1 MNINLANLTAAWERG
16 DVGELCTLVTM
27 KAPSLN
33 ESCAKCQH
41 VLHSYEGRQ
50 GAPVVLTSCQL
61 GRDAC
66 LLEGA
71 ALLGS
76 ITKWDE
82 LGVQPMWQHHVSNG
96 KCCTYVCCP
105 YLQLV
110 EDHLLSA
117 ARRPLPC
124 GLTPLQSH
132 CSSAGWHMCS
142 PFSLVIAIIVEIEF
156 VSRQFQAVCKNKNN
170 ARNETK
176 LGHCSLAA
184 LLCCSTVRCGC
195 PCAYVV
201 AASPRCYCCSCYR
214 LGMGIPSVQ

>member
-96 KCCTYVCCP
+96 KCCTYVALI
-105 YLQLV
+105 YN
-110 EDHLLSA
+110 LLRTTYS
-117 ARRPLPC
+117 PL
-124 GLTPLQSH
+124 L
-132 CSSAGWHMCS
+132 AV
-142 PFSLVIAIIVEIEF
+142 PFPT
-156 VSRQFQAVCKNKNN
+156 VSRLFKAIARQQADI
-170 ARNETK
+170 
-176 LGHCSLAA
+176 
-184 LLCCSTVRCGC
+184 
-195 PCAYVV
+195 CA
-201 AASPRCYCCSCYR
+201 PLFR
-214 LGMGIPSVQ
+214 